1 MIRYREEL
9 SKQLKIL
16 KIPTISNMIVK
27 IVKIVKEYG
36 QNVQIV

>member
-1 MIRYREEL
+1 MIRYKEEL
-9 SKQLKIL
+9 SKQLKIF
-16 KIPTISNMIVK
+16 KIPTISNM